1 MKKRAVGYCRI
12 STLMQVDNTS
22 LKDQEDK
29 IRMYAKL
36 HDIVIDEMFIDK
48 AVSGK
53 STDRPEYD
61 KMMDY
66 VKENNI
72 DMIIVYKNDRIH
84 RSLYNL
90 LAMIYELQ
98 NYEVA
103 LVSVTEM
110 FDTSTP
116 QGMLFLQ
123 MLGSF
128 AEFERAV
135 INERTRNGRI
145 ARLNENKWVGGKPA
159 FGYKVNKHGKFE
171 IDEEEAII
179 VKDIFKLR
187 SKGISLAKIGAKYGF
202 SKQKVDYILKNK
214 NYIGVFEY
222 NGKKEKNDIVI
233 EIDEEEAK
241 VVKEIFKLRSKGLSL
256 AKIGA
261 KYGFSKQK
269 VDYILKNKNYI
280 GVFEYQGKK
289 EKNDIVIEIE
299 PIVSRYMW
307 NKVNLKK

>member
-12 STLMQVDNTS
+12 STLMQIDNTS

-29 IRMYAKL
+29 VRMYAKL
-36 HDIVIDEMFIDK
+36 HDIVIDEIFIDK

-66 VKENNI
+66 IKKNEI

-98 NYEVA
+98 EHNVA

-145 ARLNENKWVGGKPA
+145 NERTRNGRIARLNENRWVGGKPA
-159 FGYKVNKHGKFE
+159 LGYKVNKDGKFE
-171 IDEEEAII
+171 IAEEEAKI

-187 SKGISLAKIGAKYGF
+187 SKGMSLAKIGAKYGF
-202 SKQKVDYILKNK
+202 SKQKVDYILNNK
-214 NYIGVFEY
+214 NYIGIFEY
-222 NGKKEKNDIVI
+222 RGKKEKNDI
-233 EIDEEEAK
+233 
-241 VVKEIFKLRSKGLSL
+241 S
-256 AKIGA
+256 
-261 KYGFSKQK
+261 
-269 VDYILKNKNYI
+269 
-280 GVFEYQGKK
+280 
-289 EKNDIVIEIE
+289 IEIE
-299 PIVSRYMW
+299 PIVSKYMW
-307 NKVNLKK
+307 NKVKNI

>member
-12 STLMQVDNTS
+12 STLIQVDNTS

-29 IRMYAKL
+29 IRMYCKL
-36 HDIVIDEMFIDK
+36 HDIVVDKIFIDK

-53 STDRPEYD
+53 STDRPEYYE
-61 KMMDY
+61 MMKY
-66 VKENNI
+66 VKENDI
-72 DMIIVYKNDRIH
+72 DMIVVYKNDRIH

-98 NYEVA
+98 EYEVA

-145 ARLNENKWVGGKPA
+145 ARLKENKFVGGKPA
-159 FGYKVNKHGKFE
+159 LGYKIDKNGKFK
-171 IDEEEAII
+171 IDEKEAEI

-187 SKGISLAKIGAKYGF
+187 SKGDSLAKIGNKYGF
-202 SKQKVDYILKNK
+202 SKQKIDYILKNK
-214 NYIGVFEY
+214 MYIGTFEY
-222 NGKKEKNDIVI
+222 NGKKEKNNITLDI
-233 EIDEEEAK
+233 D
-241 VVKEIFKLRSKGLSL
+241 
-256 AKIGA
+256 
-261 KYGFSKQK
+261 
-269 VDYILKNKNYI
+269 
-280 GVFEYQGKK
+280 
-289 EKNDIVIEIE
+289 
-299 PIVSRYMW
+299 PIVSKYLW
-307 NKVNLKK
+307 NKVNKKK

>member
-1 MKKRAVGYCRI
+1 MKKRSVGYCRI

-22 LKDQEDK
+22 LKDQEEK

-36 HDIVIDEMFIDK
+36 HDIVIDKMFIDK

-61 KMMDY
+61 NMMNY
-66 VKENNI
+66 IKENDI

-90 LAMIYELQ
+90 LSMIYNLQ
-98 NYEVA
+98 EYEVA

-116 QGMLFLQ
+116 QASYFLQ

-159 FGYKVNKHGKFE
+159 FGYKVNKYGQFE
-171 IDEEEAII
+171 IEEEEAKI

-187 SKGISLAKIGAKYGF
+187 S
-202 SKQKVDYILKNK
+202 N
-214 NYIGVFEY
+214 
-222 NGKKEKNDIVI
+222 
-233 EIDEEEAK
+233 
-241 VVKEIFKLRSKGLSL
+241 GLSL

-280 GVFEYQGKK
+280 GIFEYHGKK
-289 EKNDIVIEIE
+289 KNDIVIEIE
-299 PIVSRYMW
+299 PIIS
-307 NKVNLKK
+307 KVYVEQS

>member
-12 STLMQVDNTS
+12 STSMQVDNTS

-29 IRMYAKL
+29 IRMYCKL
-36 HDIVIDEMFIDK
+36 HDIVVDKIFIDK

-53 STDRPEYD
+53 STDRPEYYE
-61 KMMDY
+61 MINF
-66 VKENNI
+66 VKENDV

-98 NYEVA
+98 EYEVA

-128 AEFERAV
+128 AEFERAI
-135 INERTRNGRI
+135 INERTKNGRI

-159 FGYKVNKHGKFE
+159 FGYKVNKHGQFE
-171 IDEEEAII
+171 INEEESKI

-187 SKGISLAKIGAKYGF
+187 A
-202 SKQKVDYILKNK
+202 
-214 NYIGVFEY
+214 
-222 NGKKEKNDIVI
+222 
-233 EIDEEEAK
+233 
-241 VVKEIFKLRSKGLSL
+241 KGLSL

-289 EKNDIVIEIE
+289 EKNDISIEIDS
-299 PIVSRYMW
+299 IVSKYMW
-307 NKVNLKK
+307 NKVHDKK

>member
-12 STLMQVDNTS
+12 STTMQLDNTS
-22 LKDQEDK
+22 LKDQEEK

-36 HDIVIDEMFIDK
+36 HDIVIDKVFIDE
-48 AVSGK
+48 ALSGK
-53 STDRPEYD
+53 STDRPQYYN
-61 KMMDY
+61 MMDY
-66 VKENNI
+66 IKTNDI

-90 LAMIYELQ
+90 LSMIYELQ
-98 NYEVA
+98 EYEVA

-128 AEFERAV
+128 AEFERAI

-145 ARLNENKWVGGKPA
+145 ARLNENKWVGGKPSL
-159 FGYKVNKHGKFE
+159 GYKVNKYGQFE
-171 IDEEEAII
+171 IDEEESKI

-187 SKGISLAKIGAKYGF
+187 SKGISLAKIGDKYGF

-214 NYIGVFEY
+214 NYIGLFEY
-222 NGKKEKNDIVI
+222 YSKKDHNNIVM
-233 EIDEEEAK
+233 
-241 VVKEIFKLRSKGLSL
+241 
-256 AKIGA
+256 
-261 KYGFSKQK
+261 
-269 VDYILKNKNYI
+269 
-280 GVFEYQGKK
+280 
-289 EKNDIVIEIE
+289 EIE

-307 NKVNLKK
+307 NKVNPKKK